1 MNWFTRILQTI
12 RYKPGEPV
20 PKPSPS
26 YLDEETISKAKE
38 IVDKVSLLGDTALI
52 EYLEE
57 FHGIRDPRIT
67 VEQWELDEAYRLVGR
82 DIVDSLETIKSR
94 VEQVSKEL
102 KPSESEVMISKGL
115 IVGVKW
121 RPIEKVGIYAPAG
134 NARYPSS
141 VIMAGVPAY
150 TAGSRY
156 ITVSSPPVGSDGKL
170 DPAVLVAADLIG
182 AERIYRIGGAY
193 AAAAMALGT
202 ETVTR
207 VDKIAG
213 PGGRWFTAAKA
224 LVSQYTGIDM
234 LAGPTEL
241 VVVADGS
248 VEPRWVALDLAAQ
261 AEHSS
266 DTTVYL
272 VSDNE
277 DYISRVD
284 SELAEIKANRSQL
297 LIGNS
302 YAIIVDDLREAVDVV
317 RQISPEHLY
326 IAMRDPP
333 RDILEWEWSAGLVTL
348 GEYSAP
354 ALSDYSTG
362 ANHIL
367 PTGGSARYRGGLTP
381 LDFTRPVYYVYA
393 LRDGFKEACREAV
406 ILSEAEGL
414 FLHSRSIRVRGC

>member
-1 MNWFTRILQTI
+1 MNWFTRVLQTI
-12 RYKPGEPV
+12 RYEPGKPV

-26 YLDEETISKAKE
+26 YLDEETLSKARE
-38 IVDKVSLLGDTALI
+38 IIDKVSLLGDTALV

-67 VEQWELDEAYRLVGR
+67 IEQWEIDEAYRLVGR
-82 DIVDSLETIKSR
+82 EVAESLETIKSR
-94 VEQVSKEL
+94 VEQVSREL

-150 TAGSRY
+150 TAGSQY
-156 ITVSSPPVGSDGKL
+156 LTVSSPPVSSDGRL
-170 DPAVLVAADLIG
+170 DPTVLVAADLIG
-182 AERIYRIGGAY
+182 AERIYRLGGAY
-193 AAAAMALGT
+193 ATAAMALGT

-207 VDKIAG
+207 VDKITG
-213 PGGRWFTAAKA
+213 PGGKWFTAAKA

-248 VEPRWVALDLAAQ
+248 VEPSWVALDLAAQ

-266 DTTVYL
+266 DTAIYL

-284 SELAEIKANRSQL
+284 SKLAEIKANMSQL

-302 YAIIVDDLREAVDVV
+302 YAIIVKDLRDAVSVV
-317 RQISPEHLY
+317 KEISPEHLY

-333 RDILEWEWSAGLVTL
+333 RDILEWEWSTGLVTL

-381 LDFTRPVYYVYA
+381 LDFTRPVYYVYT
-393 LRDGFKEACREAV
+393 LRDGFKEACREAA

-414 FLHSRSIRVRGC
+414 FLHSRSIRARGC